1 MVNGNLRIQ
10 IKLAALFKEQRK
22 TLAVAIDA
30 TRQITGVSS
39 MRQIIRMIGT
49 LAALAAVT
57 VASPV
62 RAGFIGLPHMLAPQ
76 LQKIAFAAP
85 ALPPFAY
92 TRFCM
97 QYPADCIGS
106 HNHFRPRPI
115 ALTEARLAE
124 LGEVN
129 RNVNRSIRFERNDG
143 GIASERW
150 VISPKAGDCNDY
162 AVTKRHELIAR
173 GWPARALLL
182 AEVVTSWG
190 EHHLVL
196 VVRTRG
202 GDLVA
207 DSLNYEI
214 KPWSQARYQWV
225 RIQTPAK
232 PTFWA
237 TVAKA
242 QA

>member
-1 MVNGNLRIQ
+1 M
-10 IKLAALFKEQRK
+10 
-22 TLAVAIDA
+22 
-30 TRQITGVSS
+30 
-39 MRQIIRMIGT
+39 IRMIGT
-49 LAALAAVT
+49 LAALAGLA
-57 VASPV
+57 ASSPAS
-62 RAGFIGLPHMLAPQ
+62 AGFVGLPHMLAPQ
-76 LQKIAFAAP
+76 FHRIAFAGP

-97 QYPADCIGS
+97 QYPADCTAPQ
-106 HNHFRPRPI
+106 NHFRPRPI
-115 ALTEARLAE
+115 ALTAARLAE
-124 LGEVN
+124 LRDVN
-129 RNVNRSIRFERNDG
+129 TDVNRSIRFEHNDG
-143 GIASERW
+143 GIGAERW
-150 VISPKAGDCNDY
+150 VIAPKTGDCNDY
-162 AVTKRHELIAR
+162 AVTKRHDLIAR

-196 VVRTRG
+196 VVRTRN

-232 PTFWA
+232 PAFWA
-237 TVAKA
+237 TIAKA
-242 QA
+242 QV

>member
-1 MVNGNLRIQ
+1 MRRIV
-10 IKLAALFKEQRK
+10 K
-22 TLAVAIDA
+22 
-30 TRQITGVSS
+30 
-39 MRQIIRMIGT
+39 MIAT
-49 LAALAAVT
+49 LAALASAC

-62 RAGFIGLPHMLAPQ
+62 SAGFIGLPHMLAPQ

-85 ALPPFAY
+85 ALPPFAH
-92 TRFCM
+92 TRFCL
-97 QYPADCIGS
+97 QYPADCVPS

-115 ALTEARLAE
+115 ALDAARLAE
-124 LGEVN
+124 LREVN
-129 RNVNRSIRFERNDG
+129 RDVNRSIHFEANED
-143 GIASERW
+143 GIAGERW
-150 VISPKAGDCNDY
+150 VLSPKTGDCNDY

-182 AEVVTSWG
+182 AEVVTTWG

-196 VVRTRG
+196 VVRSRG

-214 KPWSQARYQWV
+214 KPWTEAHYQWV
-225 RIQTPAK
+225 RIQTPAM
-232 PTFWA
+232 PTFWT

>member
-1 MVNGNLRIQ
+1 
-10 IKLAALFKEQRK
+10 
-22 TLAVAIDA
+22 
-30 TRQITGVSS
+30 
-39 MRQIIRMIGT
+39 MRQIIKMIGT
-49 LAALAAVT
+49 LAALASVT

-62 RAGFIGLPHMLAPQ
+62 RAGFIGMPHMLGAQ
-76 LQKIAFAAP
+76 LHKIAFAAP
-85 ALPPFAY
+85 ALAPFAY
-92 TRFCM
+92 TRFCV
-97 QYPADCIGS
+97 QYPADCAAS

-115 ALTEARLAE
+115 ALTEARMAE
-124 LGEVN
+124 LREIN
-129 RNVNRSIRFERNDG
+129 RNVNRSIRFEHNDG

-150 VISPKAGDCNDY
+150 VVSPKTGDCNDY

-182 AEVVTSWG
+182 AEVVTNWG

-196 VVRTRG
+196 VVRTSS

-214 KPWSQARYQWV
+214 KPWVQAPYQWV

-232 PTFWA
+232 PMFWA

-242 QA
+242 AV